1 MKTYLFQGDSI
12 TDVGRNREPGGRDMG
27 HGYATMVAGAL
38 YQKHPGKL
46 DIYNRA
52 ISGNRSIDLYARI
65 KADVINLKPDYMS
78 VLIGVN
84 DVWHEFGH
92 QNGCSHEQ
100 YERNYCMFL
109 EEVKAALPHIK
120 IVILEPFLTG
130 GAVTEKFGSEFL
142 AAIKKNAAISRKI
155 AEKYDLPFVALQ
167 ERFDQWEARFG
178 AEALTREGVHPTVM
192 GHSIIAKALLETL
205 ETVIT
210 E

>member
-12 TDVGRNREPGGRDMG
+12 TDVGRNREGRDMG

-38 YQKHPGKL
+38 YQKFPGKI
-46 DIYNRA
+46 DIHNRA

-65 KADVINLKPDYMS
+65 KKDVINLQPDYMS

-109 EEVKAALPHIK
+109 EEVMAALPDIK

-130 GAVTEKFGSEFL
+130 GAVTENFGEDFR
-142 AAIKKNAAISRKI
+142 AAVKQNAAISRKI
-155 AEKYDLPFVALQ
+155 AEKYGLPFVPLQ
-167 ERFDQWEARFG
+167 ERFDDWEMQFG
-178 AEALTREGVHPTVM
+178 AEALTREGVHPTIM
-192 GHSIIAKALLETL
+192 GHSVIAKALLETL

-210 E
+210 D